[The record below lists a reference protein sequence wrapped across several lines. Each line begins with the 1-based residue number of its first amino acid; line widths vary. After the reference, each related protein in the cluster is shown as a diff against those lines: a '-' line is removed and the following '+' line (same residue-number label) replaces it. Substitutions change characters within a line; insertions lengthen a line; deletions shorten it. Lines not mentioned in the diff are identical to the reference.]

1 MYQRN
6 VATECSE
13 VLADTPILTIQ
24 GARQVGKSTLARSI
38 LAPLGTPLISLDD
51 AGYRNSALQDPDG
64 FLRELP
70 SPVGIDEIQHA
81 PGLIL
86 AVKAAVDRDRT
97 PGKFL
102 LTGSSDFLRTPG
114 IQDSLAG
121 RAHTVELFGLSQGER
136 SGRLENFI
144 DRAFEEERP
153 GGVNSALTR
162 HSYVELACAGGY
174 PEAMM
179 RTGNSR
185 DRWFRS
191 YVERVL
197 SQDAR
202 IHSPRGRDVAERSA
216 LLLRILAA
224 RNGSE
229 ANLAVVADDLG
240 VPAGRMSANLAIL
253 EALYLVDKIPAWS
266 RNLSER
272 VVRKPKMYIRDSG
285 LAAHL
290 INLEPE
296 GAALGKNPDAA
307 GPLIEGFVV
316 GEINKQRTWSQTR
329 PSIHH
334 FRDRNGLEVDLIL
347 ESRDG
352 RIVALEI
359 KAGASPNSSDFKAM
373 AWLRDKLGDRFKAGI
388 LLNSGATTVPFG
400 DRLWAIP
407 IESLWSP

>member
-1 MYQRN
+1 MYRRN
-6 VATECSE
+6 ATDECIE

-24 GARQVGKSTLARSI
+24 GARQVGKSTLARSV
-38 LAPLGTPLISLDD
+38 LALSGTPLISLDD
-51 AGYRNSALQDPDG
+51 AGYRNAAVQDPDG

-86 AVKAAVDRDRT
+86 AVKAAVDRDRS

-136 SGRLENFI
+136 LGRVENFI
-144 DRAFEEERP
+144 DRAFQEGPP
-153 GGVNSALTR
+153 GTITSELTR
-162 HSYVELACAGGY
+162 QSYVELACAGGY
-174 PEAMM
+174 PEALM
-179 RTGNSR
+179 RSGNSR

-216 LLLRILAA
+216 LLLRVLAA

-229 ANLAVVADDLG
+229 ANLAVIANDLG
-240 VPAGRMSANLAIL
+240 TPASRMASNLAIL
-253 EALYLVDKIPAWS
+253 EALYLVDNVPAWS

-272 VVRKPKMYIRDSG
+272 VVRKPKLYVRDSG
-285 LAAHL
+285 LAAQL
-290 INLEPE
+290 INLEPD
-296 GAALGKNPDAA
+296 GTALGKNPDAA

-329 PSIHH
+329 PSIFH

-352 RIVALEI
+352 RIVAIEI

-373 AWLRDKLGDRFKAGI
+373 AWLRDKLGDRFRAGI
-388 LLNSGATTVPFG
+388 LLNSGADSVPFG
-400 DRLWAIP
+400 DRLWALP
-407 IESLWSP
+407 IEALWSL